1 MSLQVRPCRPGK
13 PSFALSDM
21 IQSLIGTRSFFL
33 AEVFPHIM
41 HQMDYS
47 WLKWPLMERVASVE
61 PIISF
66 VSKAGTET
74 NLGLNQVTPHS

>member
-41 HQMDYS
+41 HQMDVFLVEMAAYGKSCICGTHNLICLQS
-47 WLKWPLMERVASVE
+47 W
-61 PIISF
+61 
-66 VSKAGTET
+66 
-74 NLGLNQVTPHS
+74 N